1 MNFSKVLYFPSS
13 HWTTVPFHT
22 GWFSFVPLL
31 RASAGVGAEKPIIPA
46 TPAVCPRLLCGTF
59 SGTWNYIIS
68 HYFYLFSFFH
78 FAVDLT
84 PLWVAVQLF
93 FFFFK
98 FQKGNV
104 FRFVLQK
111 NPKKSKKKRKNK
123 RLFYPILAVL
133 SLWRFIFCL
142 SIYLICCLFM
152 FLWGIFWECNINQLG
167 SAFIFL
173 IILYREFPGKTV
185 EIKDNLQHKLVQKW
199 NE

>member
-13 HWTTVPFHT
+13 HCQLSLSHRLIF
-22 GWFSFVPLL
+22 FRPLL
-31 RASAGVGAEKPIIPA
+31 WASAGVGAEKPIIPA
-46 TPAVCPRLLCGTF
+46 TPAVCPRLLWGTF
-59 SGTWNYIIS
+59 QGHEIIS
-68 HYFYLFSFFH
+68 SVIIFTYFFYQS
-78 FAVDLT
+78 AVDLT
-84 PLWVAVQLF
+84 PASVAVQLF
-93 FFFFK
+93 FFFS

-111 NPKKSKKKRKNK
+111 KKKNLKKRKNK

-133 SLWRFIFCL
+133 SLWRFTFCL

-152 FLWGIFWECNINQLG
+152 FLWVFFWECNINQLG